1 MKITNWEEYW
11 KNYDLLISKIEKGNL
26 YKIAIDLRT
35 AKSYVNGLTDGWYD
49 FSEAFES
56 IINNNK
62 NSFSNEEIEV
72 ITLLLKHLKNG
83 TKKSLNK
90 ILKFNPQPDLSGS
103 PFYAT

>member
-49 FSEAFES
+49 FQ
-56 IINNNK
+56 K
-62 NSFSNEEIEV
+62 
-72 ITLLLKHLKNG
+72 LLKAL
-83 TKKSLNK
+83 
-90 ILKFNPQPDLSGS
+90 
-103 PFYAT
+103 